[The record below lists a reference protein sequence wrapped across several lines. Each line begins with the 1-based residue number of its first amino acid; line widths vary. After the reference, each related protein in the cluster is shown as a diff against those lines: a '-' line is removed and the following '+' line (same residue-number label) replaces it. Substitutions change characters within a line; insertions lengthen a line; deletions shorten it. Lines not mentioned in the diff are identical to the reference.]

1 MAEATMVYGTIPVD
15 EGGNGGGGGEG
26 GRNVHIEPL
35 TVHIDGDTAHV
46 QAWEFPGWGSAHTDA
61 ADASELKELDD
72 KIAASHPALLGEWSA
87 TAICGNDILSSCLYT
102 AGIVA
107 VKAGKLAPLAMAMV
121 AATLYLYRYI
131 YGEVVNAIPLNGG
144 SYNALLNTTTKRVA
158 SIAAAL
164 GILSYVATGVV
175 SGTSACTYLQSLV
188 PSLSIVPASIG
199 LLFFFA
205 VLAIIGIRESAGV
218 AFVIFAVHTAT
229 LVALCVTCIYF
240 AIRDKGHLLRANMQT
255 PYPDIDMA
263 GTWVPGNV
271 FTALFFGTSTAMLGI
286 SGFETSA
293 QFVEEQAPGVFP
305 KTLRNMWWGVV
316 LFNPLIS
323 LLSLACLPL
332 STIVVHKD
340 TVLGA
345 MAKAAGGKWF
355 ETWVAIDAFVVLS
368 GAVLTSYVG
377 ITGLVRRLALDRI
390 LPAFLLHT
398 NPWRRTPHA
407 IVLSY
412 FAISASLVVLL
423 HGQVAMLSG
432 VYTFAFLSLMIMFG
446 IGCMLLKFK
455 RSELRRNVVAPWW
468 SCVVGVLCMGLAF
481 VGNVLGDPTVLT
493 YALLYFLAV
502 MVVVEL
508 MFERVFL
515 LRLVLVLVQFLC
527 PTKKHASDQA
537 ADDAP
542 LATPFTTPGIRSSI
556 ANVIHAINLPPIIFF
571 CKRPHLPTLNK
582 AILYVRQNEQTSHLY
597 IVHVDGGGS
606 DFHAFASVVS
616 LFDRVYPKLKID
628 FVRIDGATFGPAVV
642 EWVSQKYDTPKNLMF
657 IKQPSHDCAHTIA
670 SLGGVR
676 VITG

>member
-1 MAEATMVYGTIPVD
+1 MSDDSTAYGSVPV
-15 EGGNGGGGGEG
+15 EEESEMT
-26 GRNVHIEPL
+26 VQTEPL
-35 TVHIDGDTAHV
+35 TVHLEGDVSYV
-46 QAWEFPGWGSAHTDA
+46 QAWEFPGWGTFTRDVANTH
-61 ADASELKELDD
+61 ELKELDG
-72 KIAASHPALLGEWSA
+72 KIAASHSQMLGEWPA

-121 AATLYLYRYI
+121 AAILYLYRYI

-144 SYNALLNTTTKRVA
+144 SYNALLNTTTKRIA

-199 LLFFFA
+199 LLFLFA

-218 AFVIFAVHTAT
+218 ALVIFIFHAT
-229 LVALCVTCIYF
+229 TLIALCVLSLVF
-240 AIRDKGHLLRANMQT
+240 VVKDKAAILDSNFNK
-255 PYPDIDMA
+255 PYPDINVA
-263 GTWVPGNV
+263 GSMVHGSLG
-271 FTALFFGTSTAMLGI
+271 TALFFGTSTAMLGI

-305 KTLRNMWWGVV
+305 KTLRNMWWGVL

-323 LLSLACLPL
+323 FLSLGVLPL
-332 STIVVHKD
+332 ETISSHRN

-345 MAKAAGGKWF
+345 MANVVGGRF
-355 ETWVAIDAFVVLS
+355 FQAWVSVDAFVVLS

-390 LPAFLLHT
+390 LPAFLLHRNSCRQT
-398 NPWRRTPHA
+398 NHA
-407 IVLSY
+407 IILSY
-412 FAISASLVVLL
+412 FALSTSLICILE
-423 HGQVAMLSG
+423 GQVDMLSG

-455 RSELRRNVVAPWW
+455 RSELKRSVVAPWW
-468 SCVVGVLCMGLAF
+468 SCVVGVLAMVCAF
-481 VGNVLGDPTVLT
+481 VGNILGDPTVLT
-493 YALLYFLAV
+493 YSLVYFIAV
-502 MVVVEL
+502 MVIVGL

-515 LRLVLVLVQFLC
+515 LRLLLAFVQFAFPGRRSRKDSL
-527 PTKKHASDQA
+527 S
-537 ADDAP
+537 DDAP
-542 LATPFTTPGIRSSI
+542 LATPFRALSSPGSSI
-556 ANVIHAINLPPIIFF
+556 ARVINAINMPPIIFF

-597 IVHVDGGGS
+597 IIHVSPTQDES
-606 DFHAFASVVS
+606 AFANVVA
-616 LFDRVYPKLKID
+616 LFDRIYPKLRID
-628 FVRIDGATFGPAVV
+628 FVHIQGSLFGPAVV
-642 EWVSQKYDTPKNLMF
+642 EWVSQKYETPKNLMF
-657 IKQPSHDCAHTIA
+657 TKQPSHDSAHTIA